1 MATNLNSLSIQAL
14 DTLNK
19 ISSLQELLEIYL
31 EQGEQP
37 LEKRASRADLLVSSY
52 VDQVEIPL
60 AVLERNLEAIRELIA
75 TQD

>member
-1 MATNLNSLSIQAL
+1 LSIQAL